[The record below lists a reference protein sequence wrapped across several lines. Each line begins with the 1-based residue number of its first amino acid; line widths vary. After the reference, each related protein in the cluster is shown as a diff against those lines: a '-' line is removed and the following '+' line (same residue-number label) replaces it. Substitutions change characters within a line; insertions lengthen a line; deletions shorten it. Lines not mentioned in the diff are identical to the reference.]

1 MSKRHRKRVCQHACA
16 RSICSLLEQYSE
28 YLSSQGYSAQRHRRY
43 VRVVEHF
50 GRWIGRWH
58 VSRSLVQE
66 FLDQGLS
73 DCQCPGVSRD
83 RRLNRAAL
91 NHLLAML
98 GLDQEPPVDS
108 QGCLGEL
115 LRDYEEHL
123 TNTRGLGRDTV
134 LRHLKYTRDML
145 RRFGIRRESQFK
157 HWTAEAIEEDVAR
170 EGRCAPGRG
179 RNVGWCARSFLRFL
193 QQVGLIERDLAA
205 AVPTVARWRLASLP
219 TTLSETEIER
229 LIGAADLTTAF
240 GRRNYAIVLC
250 LSELGL
256 RGADVAKL
264 QIDDVDFTAGVL
276 RLSQRKERHADVFP
290 LTPRLRSA
298 LQAYLRGNRPAGTSS
313 AVFVRH
319 RAPLGKP
326 LTSIGICNVVL
337 RLADQ
342 AGLRHRVNGPHTL
355 RRSLASRM
363 VNAGA
368 TLKQI
373 ADFLGHASIDTTTL
387 YAKVDLTTLSQVAL
401 PWPAK
406 ERKTVRP

>member
-1 MSKRHRKRVCQHACA
+1 MSTRHRQRVCQHACA
-16 RSICSLLEQYSE
+16 RSISCLLERYSE
-28 YLSSQGYSAQRHRRY
+28 FLSSQRYSTRRHRRY
-43 VRVVEHF
+43 VRAVEHF
-50 GRWIGRWH
+50 GRWLGRRH
-58 VSRSLVQE
+58 INRPLIQE
-66 FLDQGLS
+66 FLNQGLA

-98 GLDQEPPVDS
+98 GLDHEPPVCHRS
-108 QGCLGEL
+108 GLVKL
-115 LRDYEEHL
+115 LRSYEAHL
-123 TNTRGLGRDTV
+123 VNARGLGPDTIR
-134 LRHLKYTRDML
+134 RHLKYTQDML
-145 RRFGIRRESQFK
+145 CRFGIRQESQFK
-157 HWTAEAIEEDVAR
+157 HWTPEAIEEDVAR
-170 EGRCAPGRG
+170 EGRSAPGRG

-193 QQVGLIERDLAA
+193 QQVGLIDRDLAA

-229 LIGAADLTTAF
+229 LVEAADLTTAS
-240 GRRNYAIVLC
+240 GQRDRAIVLC

-276 RLSQRKERHADVFP
+276 RLSQRKERQADVFP

-298 LQAYLRGNRPAGTSS
+298 LRAYLRRYRPAGASS
-313 AVFVRH
+313 SVFVRH
-319 RAPLGKP
+319 HAPLGKP
-326 LTSIGICNVVL
+326 LTSAGICQVIL

-342 AGLRHRVNGPHTL
+342 AGLRHRVSGPHAL

-363 VNAGA
+363 INTGA

-373 ADFLGHASIDTTTL
+373 ADFLGHTSIDTTTL
-387 YAKVDLTTLSQVAL
+387 YAKVDLTTLSRVAL

-406 ERKTVRP
+406 EREKVRP